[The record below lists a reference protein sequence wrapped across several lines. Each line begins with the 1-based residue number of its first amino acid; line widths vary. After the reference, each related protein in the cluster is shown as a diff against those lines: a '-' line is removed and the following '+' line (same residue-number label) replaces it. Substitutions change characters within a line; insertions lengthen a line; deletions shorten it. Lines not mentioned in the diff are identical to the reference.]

1 MASPSLIVRIV
12 GDTKGLSDSLKE
24 ADKGLSVF
32 GKSVSVGGAA
42 AMAGLAGA
50 AVVAGKALLDMTMSA
65 AEDRDETAKLALTI
79 AKATGSTTDYTAA
92 TDAAIAA
99 GQAKAFSDSETRAA
113 LEPLIVSTGDMAK
126 ATDQLAI
133 AQDIARFAG
142 VDLATAADAI
152 AKANKGQEKGL
163 KTLIPGLELGATATE
178 TLGNAAKITAGQ
190 SEAFAK
196 SSAGTSARVADGFAE
211 IGETIGQALLPLLD
225 ALLPALLPI
234 LQAFGQLVKA
244 LLPVLIPLI
253 KLLAAYLSAMLGI
266 VLKLVTAF
274 VSFIEKI
281 AKAIDKLN
289 FLKGIKLPTL
299 PNFGGQS
306 AGAAG
311 FVQSATSTRAFGSA
325 AGGFSSGGGVVVN
338 ITGDPVS
345 IERTVIKALR
355 TYARRNGGLSA
366 GLEL

>member
-1 MASPSLIVRIV
+1 MASPALIVRVV

-32 GKSVSVGGAA
+32 GKSVSVGGVA

-50 AVVAGKALLDMTMSA
+50 AVVAGKALVDMTMSA
-65 AEDRDETAKLALTI
+65 AADRDETAKLALTI
-79 AKATGSTTDYTAA
+79 AKATGTTTDYTDA

-113 LEPLIVSTGDMAK
+113 LEPLIVSTGDMAM
-126 ATDQLAI
+126 ATGQLAI

-142 VDLATAADAI
+142 VDLATAADAV
-152 AKANKGQEKGL
+152 AKANKGQDKAL

-178 TLGNAAKITAGQ
+178 TLGNAAKVTAGQ

-196 SSAGTSARVADGFAE
+196 SSAGTSARMADGFAE

-234 LQAFGQLVKA
+234 LQAFGQLIKA

-253 KLLAAYLSAMLGI
+253 KLLASYLTTMLGV

-281 AKAIDKLN
+281 TKAIDKLN

-299 PNFGGQS
+299 PNFGGQ
-306 AGAAG
+306 AATTG
-311 FVQSATSTRAFGSA
+311 FVQSATSTRAVGGA
-325 AGGFSSGGGVVVN
+325 TGGFSGGGVVIN

-345 IERTVIKALR
+345 IERSVVKALR
-355 TYARRNGGLSA
+355 TYSRRNGGLSL

>member
-1 MASPSLIVRIV
+1 M
-12 GDTKGLSDSLKE
+12 
-24 ADKGLSVF
+24 
-32 GKSVSVGGAA
+32 
-42 AMAGLAGA
+42 
-50 AVVAGKALLDMTMSA
+50 
-65 AEDRDETAKLALTI
+65 
-79 AKATGSTTDYTAA
+79 
-92 TDAAIAA
+92 
-99 GQAKAFSDSETRAA
+99 
-113 LEPLIVSTGDMAK
+113 
-126 ATDQLAI
+126 
-133 AQDIARFAG
+133 
-142 VDLATAADAI
+142 
-152 AKANKGQEKGL
+152 
-163 KTLIPGLELGATATE
+163 
-178 TLGNAAKITAGQ
+178 
-190 SEAFAK
+190 
-196 SSAGTSARVADGFAE
+196 ADGFAE

-234 LQAFGQLVKA
+234 LQAFGQLIKA

-253 KLLAAYLSAMLGI
+253 KLLANYLSAMLGI
-266 VLKLVTAF
+266 VLKLVTAL

-325 AGGFSSGGGVVVN
+325 AGGFSSGGGVVIN

-345 IERTVIKALR
+345 IERSVVKALR
-355 TYARRNGGLSA
+355 TYSRRNGGLSL